1 MSGKQRVIAK
11 IGNDKLESQNV
22 EELLGIN
29 IDSTLNLENYISKIC
44 EKASQMLKFL

>member
-1 MSGKQRVIAK
+1 MIAK